1 MPLSARVRL
10 AGRRLRLPAVPLGT
24 VQAILAA
31 TVALIPLSTPERYT
45 NDRVGLMLELLLCAA
60 VATVGR
66 WPLPASLVAAV
77 LLTTFLAVPMTQRPT
92 RIAMLIVIATLGSR
106 GLAWLRTVVAAWWLV
121 ITIVIDNTPP
131 RELSVAVGQGFAWV
145 LVGGA
150 AWALGEA
157 VRRVSVERKRG
168 QLDRTAAVQA
178 QRRSI
183 ARDLHDTIAYSTTSI
198 ILRAEQAK
206 LRGVTDPDVAADLD
220 YIITAGRN
228 TMRDLRGMMETLRR
242 NDPDGSTPQAPWQVS
257 SLEEVLAGRVA
268 ELRSRGFSV
277 TSNVELDRVALP
289 ESAREALTKVLVEAT
304 GNMIKHGD
312 PAGPASILIEGDPDE
327 VEAVF
332 INRPRRAG
340 SPRASSA
347 RLGLVG
353 ARERVEALGGEVDVT
368 SESPD
373 WVVRVRIPLGG

>member
-1 MPLSARVRL
+1 M
-10 AGRRLRLPAVPLGT
+10 GTIQAV
-24 VQAILAA
+24 LAA
-31 TVALIPLSTPERYT
+31 LVALLPLSTPQRYT

-60 VATVGR
+60 IATVGR
-66 WPLPASLVAAV
+66 WPLQASMVAAA
-77 LLTTFLAVPMTQRPT
+77 LLTSFLAVPMDSQRPT
-92 RIAMLIVIATLGSR
+92 RIAMVIVIATLGAR
-106 GLAWLRTVVAAWWLV
+106 GLSWLRTVITAWWLV
-121 ITIVIDNTPP
+121 ITILIDNTPP
-131 RELSVAVGQGFAWV
+131 RELSVAVMQGFVWV

-157 VRRVSVERKRG
+157 VRRVSVERARG

-220 YIITAGRN
+220 YIINAGRN

-242 NDPDGSTPQAPWQVS
+242 NDPDGSAPQAPWQVS
-257 SLEEVLAGRVA
+257 SLDEVLAARLA
-268 ELRSRGFSV
+268 ELRNNGFAV
-277 TSNVELDRVALP
+277 TSNVDVDRAALP

-304 GNMIKHGD
+304 GNMITHGD

-332 INRPRRAG
+332 INRPKRPG
-340 SPRASSA
+340 SPRVASA
-347 RLGLVG
+347 HLGLVG

>member
-1 MPLSARVRL
+1 MTARVKL
-10 AGRRLRLPAVPLGT
+10 AGGRLRLPQLPLGT
-24 VQAILAA
+24 VQAVLAA
-31 TVALIPLSTPERYT
+31 LVGVLTLTNLGRYSD
-45 NDRVGLMLELLLCAA
+45 DRVGLVLELLLCAA

-66 WPLPASLVAAV
+66 WPLPASLVAAA
-77 LLTTFLAVPMTQRPT
+77 LLTSFLALPLEAQRPS
-92 RIAMLIVIATLGSR
+92 RFAMVIVIATLSSR
-106 GLAWLRTVVAAWWLV
+106 GLAWLRTVITVWWLV
-121 ITIVIDNTPP
+121 IDVLIDNTPP
-131 RELSVAVGQGFAWV
+131 RPLALAVTQTFIWV
-145 LVGGA
+145 LLAAA
-150 AWALGEA
+150 AWALGEG
-157 VRRVSVERKRG
+157 VRRVAVERERG

-206 LRGVTDPDVAADLD
+206 LRGVTDPEVAADLD
-220 YIITAGRN
+220 YIINAGRN

-242 NDPDGSTPQAPWQVS
+242 NDPDGTPQAPWQVS
-257 SLEEVLAGRVA
+257 SLDEVLASRIA
-268 ELRSRGFSV
+268 DLRNHGFAV
-277 TSNVELDRVALP
+277 TSNVDVDRAALP

-304 GNMIKHGD
+304 GNMIRHGD
-312 PAGPASILIEGDPDE
+312 PTGPASILIESDPNE

-332 INRPRRAG
+332 INRPKRAG
-340 SPRASSA
+340 SQREMSA